1 MNYFVTGAT
10 GFIGMHLVDRLLA
23 RRGTIYVLLRP
34 GSKTRFKRLSERWG
48 EAAKRVVPITGDL
61 AKPNLGLAKK
71 DIETLTGKVGHLFH
85 CAAIYDL
92 TNDDAAAQLAVNVDG
107 TRHAVT
113 LAETL
118 GVKSFHHVSSIAA
131 AGQYRGHFRED
142 MFDEWAPTDD
152 PYFRTKHDSEAVVR
166 FECKVPWRVYR
177 PGIVV
182 GHSKT
187 GEISKIDGP
196 YYLFKLIQRLRHAL
210 PGWMPLIG
218 IEGGR
223 LSIVPVDY
231 VTAAMDHI
239 AHTRGHDQGTFH
251 LVAKEPVS
259 VGRVMNLFADA
270 AHAPGFSLRID
281 HRLLAILPRG
291 VLDLIGNLPPVRRIV
306 DSLLTD
312 LGIPREVFRYM
323 DFATLYDDRETQKAL
338 KGSGIACPPLEDY
351 APVLWDFWERN
362 LDPDLFRDHSLSG
375 RIRDRTVLITGASSG
390 IGKASALKLADA
402 GARILLVARNE
413 EKLEETRRE
422 IEARGG
428 KAWIYTADVSALAG
442 CDDLIERVL
451 ADHGHVDVLIN
462 NAGRSIRR
470 SLELSYDRFHDFER
484 TMQLNYFGSVRLIMN
499 LLPSMIERQD
509 GQIINISSIGVQTNM
524 ARFSAYVASK
534 AALDAFSR
542 CAQTEFLDRNITFT
556 NVYMPLVRT
565 PMIAPTAHYK
575 YVPTLSPEEAAD
587 LVAQA
592 VLERPKQVSTRLG
605 TAASVAWALWPKA
618 MDVILNAGY
627 KLFPDSAA
635 ARGDRQALKD
645 QEMAP
650 EAAAFAALTR
660 GIHW

>member
-1 MNYFVTGAT
+1 MSYFVTGAT
-10 GFIGMHLVDRLLA
+10 GFVGMHLIDRLLA
-23 RRGTIYVLLRP
+23 RKGTIYVLVRA
-34 GSKTRFKRLSERWG
+34 GSKARFKRLSERWG
-48 EAAKRVVPITGDL
+48 EQANRVVPVTGDL
-61 AKPNLGLAKK
+61 TRPGLGINRK
-71 DIETLTGKVGHLFH
+71 DLEAMTGKVRHFFH

-92 TNDDAAAQLAVNVDG
+92 SNDDAEAQMAVNVEG
-107 TRHAVT
+107 TRHAVD
-113 LAETL
+113 LAGRL
-118 GVKSFHHVSSIAA
+118 DVQCFHHVSSIAA
-131 AGQYRGHFRED
+131 AGEYRGHFRED

-152 PYFRTKHDSEAVVR
+152 PYFRTKHDSETVVR
-166 FECKVPWRVYR
+166 YESKVPWRIYR

-218 IEGGR
+218 IEGGK
-223 LSIVPVDY
+223 LNIVPVDY

-239 AHTRGHDQGTFH
+239 AHLRGRDRDTFH
-251 LVAKEPVS
+251 LVAPEPVS
-259 VGRVMNLFADA
+259 VGRIMNLFADA

-281 HRLLAILPRG
+281 HRLLGLLPTG
-291 VLDLIGNLPPVRRIV
+291 VLDLIGKLPPVRRII
-306 DSLLTD
+306 DSLLGD
-312 LGIPREVFRYM
+312 LGIPRELFRYM
-323 DFATLYDDRETQKAL
+323 GFATLYDDRETRKAL
-338 KGSGIACPPLEDY
+338 KGSGIQCPDLADY
-351 APVLWDFWERN
+351 APVLWDYWERH
-362 LDPDLFRDHSLSG
+362 LDPDLFRDRSLKG
-375 RIRDRTVLITGASSG
+375 RIKDRVVLITGASSG
-390 IGKASALKLADA
+390 IGKASALRLAAA
-402 GARILLVARNE
+402 GAKVLLVARTL

-422 IEARGG
+422 IESHGG
-428 KAWIYTADVSALAG
+428 KAWIYSADVSELEG
-442 CDDLIERVL
+442 CDRLIKAVL
-451 ADHGHVDVLIN
+451 EDHGKVDVLIN

-484 TMQLNYFGSVRLIMN
+484 TMQLNYFGSVRLVMN
-499 LLPSMIERQD
+499 LLPSMIEQRD
-509 GQIINISSIGVQTNM
+509 GQIINVSSIGVQTNM

-587 LVAQA
+587 LIAKA

-618 MDVILNAGY
+618 MDVILNTGY

-635 ARGDRQALKD
+635 ARGDGKSND
-645 QEMAP
+645 TEMAP